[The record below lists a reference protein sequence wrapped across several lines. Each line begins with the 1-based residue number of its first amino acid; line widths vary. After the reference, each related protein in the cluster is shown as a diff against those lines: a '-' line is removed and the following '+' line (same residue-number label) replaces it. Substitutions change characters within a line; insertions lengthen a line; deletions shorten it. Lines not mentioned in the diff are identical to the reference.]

1 MTTLRELK
9 GTHER
14 ISPEIE
20 GRLNQFKELWKR
32 KDDEAVLEELVF
44 CLLTPQ
50 SKARTCWAAVE
61 RMVEKNVLSG
71 KNKAAIEKELRGVRF
86 HRNKARYIVEAL
98 GKFRETGI
106 RKMVGEFK
114 TAEEA
119 REWVVKNVKGLGYK
133 EASHF
138 LRNIGFS
145 DELAILDRHVLK
157 NLKALGVIE
166 EVPKSLTRKKYL
178 EIEGKMREF
187 SEKAKI
193 KMGHLDLVLWYNEA
207 GEVFK

>member
-1 MTTLRELK
+1 MTSLTELK
-9 GTHER
+9 EIHER

-20 GRLNQFKELWKR
+20 KRLGQFKKLWKD
-32 KDDEAVLEELVF
+32 KDDETVLEELVF

-71 KNKAAIEKELRGVRF
+71 KDRSAIERELRGVRF

-98 GKFRETGI
+98 DKFRATEI
-106 RKMVGEFK
+106 KNKIGEFK
-114 TAEEA
+114 TAGEA

-166 EVPKSLTRKKYL
+166 DVPKSLTRKKYL
-178 EIEGKMREF
+178 DIESKMKKF
-187 SEKAKI
+187 SEKTKI
-193 KMGHLDLVLWYNEA
+193 KMGHLDLVLWYKEA